1 MYGSEDK
8 MGKKAVIVFD
18 NSIKT
23 RIISALGFKEGE
35 NNQLIDNDG
44 KLVTS
49 QDFES
54 ISSKEFGGILQRSK
68 IPIKNKDSELVKYFI
83 SGK

>member
-1 MYGSEDK
+1 MEK
-8 MGKKAVIVFD
+8 RPIIVFD
-18 NSIKT
+18 NSVKSKV
-23 RIISALGFKEGE
+23 ISALGFKVDDKSR
-35 NNQLIDNDG
+35 LVTHDN

-54 ISSKEFGGILQRSK
+54 ITSDEFGGVLQGSK

-83 SGK
+83 SGKY